1 MSKELKALE
10 RIKYK
15 LSSTK
20 ANGYWEDLDTIE
32 TALEDYENLKILNE
46 NQRHNIELLMEE
58 NKTLK
63 QMIRN
68 FNEAIGEP
76 QMIPPNVEKKLK
88 ALEIIK
94 EKMADVQLLDRG
106 YITCVFDYNN
116 QYDDKKYHLTQE
128 EYELLKEVLYGT
140 HQ

>member
-20 ANGYWEDLDTIE
+20 ANGYWEDLDIIE

-58 NKTLK
+58 NK
-63 QMIRN
+63 R
-68 FNEAIGEP
+68 
-76 QMIPPNVEKKLK
+76 
-88 ALEIIK
+88 
-94 EKMADVQLLDRG
+94 
-106 YITCVFDYNN
+106 
-116 QYDDKKYHLTQE
+116 
-128 EYELLKEVLYGT
+128 LKEELYGT